1 MSKLSW
7 GGELNTRILRMDL
20 EDELLDSQDSGG
32 GTTPTTQAPP
42 ANAVE
47 LNIYR
52 VTGVNQQELVFS
64 DYVDPTTGEFTIS
77 AEDVADWG
85 DGNFKAI
92 VGGSCSNDFTV
103 ALAEMPPV
111 PQPEGVV
118 NAKHYRFT
126 PQRSIIETVIN
137 EVVGIDNGKVDV
149 PVQFNMNYS
158 IYNVAPPGYDN
169 PGSLQVLDQLA
180 PPMPVPQADDVD
192 VPRNVNPQPFS
203 FPAWYGISGGSK
215 VASEPRTIVGI
226 TEPVMATVR
235 GNDAHLQINDEQP
248 TKEPTMVSDGDVIR
262 LHVKRPRVGFDS
274 LRLVNDPDNFA
285 TLTIGNFTTTFR
297 AFYGSEEMYNES
309 PTPSPTPTPAPVP
322 PPDNF
327 SDFSDDFDYGGS

>member
-20 EDELLDSQDSGG
+20 EDELGDSQDSGGSG

-47 LNIYR
+47 LNIYK

-64 DYVDPTTGEFTIS
+64 DYIDPTTGEFTIS

-85 DGNFKAI
+85 DGNFKAR
-92 VGGSCSNDFTV
+92 VGGTYSNDFTV
-103 ALAEMPPV
+103 ALAEMPPI
-111 PQPEGVV
+111 PQPQGVV

-126 PQRSIIETVIN
+126 PQRSIVETVIN

-169 PGSLQVLDQLA
+169 PGSLQVLDQIA
-180 PPMPVPQADDVD
+180 PPMPVPQADEVD
-192 VPRNVNPQPFS
+192 VPRNVNPQPFN
-203 FPAWYGISGGSK
+203 FPAWYGISGGER
-215 VASEPRTIVGI
+215 VGSEPRTIVGI

-235 GNDAHLQINDEQP
+235 GDDAHIQRNGDQITKQP
-248 TKEPTMVSDGDVIR
+248 VQIREGDVIR
-262 LHVKRPRVGFDS
+262 LWTKRPRVGFDG
-274 LRLVNDPDNFA
+274 LMPQADFDNTA

-297 AFYGSEEMYNES
+297 AFWGNEDYNSSTTTTGTGDGGSG
-309 PTPSPTPTPAPVP
+309 
-322 PPDNF
+322 DGW
-327 SDFSDDFDYGGS
+327 DYGGS